1 MGLPSKAAS
10 ASNISLK
17 DNNEI
22 VFNDTKN
29 CSIFES
35 FFSSVAQSLVSKLP
49 PSLNAFTK

>member
-10 ASNISLK
+10 ASNSLK

-49 PSLNAFTK
+49 PSLNAFTE